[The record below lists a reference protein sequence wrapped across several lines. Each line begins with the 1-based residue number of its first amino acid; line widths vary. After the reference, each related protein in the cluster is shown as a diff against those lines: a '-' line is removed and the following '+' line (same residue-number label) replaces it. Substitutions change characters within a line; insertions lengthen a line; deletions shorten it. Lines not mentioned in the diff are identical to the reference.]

1 MSNQYNI
8 GVIVGSLRADSYN
21 LVVAKAITKLFPA
34 NFTFKFID
42 IGELPLYNQDADQN
56 VPSVVANF
64 KSQIK
69 ACDGIIFATPEY
81 NRSMPG
87 VLKNAID
94 QGSRP
99 WGDNSWDG
107 IPAGVLGVSIGNIST
122 AIAQQHL
129 RNSLAFLNMPTMN
142 QPECYL
148 KWYEGMVDE
157 QGNISPKSKDFL
169 QPWADTFAKF
179 VAHNAA
185 SK

>member
-1 MSNQYNI
+1 MSKQYNI
-8 GVIVGSLRADSYN
+8 GVIVGSLRANSYN
-21 LVVAKAITKLFPA
+21 LIVAKGMTKLFPA
-34 NFTFKFID
+34 NFSFKFIN
-42 IGELPLYNQDADQN
+42 IGDLPLYNQDADQN
-56 VPSVVANF
+56 VPPVVANF

-81 NRSMPG
+81 NRSIPG

-99 WGDNSWDG
+99 WGDNSWNA

-148 KWYEGMVDE
+148 KWYDGMVDE

-169 QPWADTFAKF
+169 QPWADTFAQF
-179 VAHNAA
+179 VAHNAV

>member
-1 MSNQYNI
+1 MSTQYNI
-8 GVIVGSLRADSYN
+8 GVIVGSLRSDSYN
-21 LVVAKAITKLFPA
+21 LVVAKAITKLFSN
-34 NFTFKFID
+34 NFTFKFIN
-42 IGELPLYNQDADQN
+42 IGDLPLYNQDADQN
-56 VPSVVANF
+56 VPAVVANF
-64 KSQIK
+64 KNQIK

-81 NRSMPG
+81 NRSIPG

-99 WGDNSWDG
+99 RGDNSWDG
-107 IPAGVLGVSIGNIST
+107 IPAGILGVSIGNIST

-142 QPECYL
+142 QPECFL
-148 KWYEGMVDE
+148 KWYDGMVDK

-179 VAHNAA
+179 VAHNAV

>member
-21 LVVAKAITKLFPA
+21 LKVAKAITKLFPT
-34 NFTFKFID
+34 NYSFKFIN
-42 IGELPLYNQDADQN
+42 ISELPLYNQEADQQ
-56 VPSVVANF
+56 VPTVVANF
-64 KSQIK
+64 KAQIK
-69 ACDGIIFATPEY
+69 SCDGIIFATPEY
-81 NRSMPG
+81 NRSIPG

-99 WGDNSWDG
+99 WGDNSWNG

-142 QPECYL
+142 QPECFL
-148 KWYEGMVDE
+148 KWYDDMVDA
-157 QGNISPKSKDFL
+157 QGSISPKSKDFL

-179 VAHNAA
+179 VSHNVA
-185 SK
+185 K

>member
-1 MSNQYNI
+1 MSKQYNI
-8 GVIVGSLRADSYN
+8 GVIVGSLRANSYN
-21 LVVAKAITKLFPA
+21 LIVAKAMTKLFPA
-34 NFTFKFID
+34 NFSFKFIN
-42 IGELPLYNQDADQN
+42 IGDLPLYNQDADQN
-56 VPSVVANF
+56 VPPVVANF

-81 NRSMPG
+81 NRSIPG

-99 WGDNSWDG
+99 WGDNSWNA

-148 KWYEGMVDE
+148 KWYDGMVDE
-157 QGNISPKSKDFL
+157 QGHISPKSKDFL
-169 QPWADTFAKF
+169 QPWADTFAQF
-179 VAHNAA
+179 VAHNTNQ
-185 SK
+185 

>member
-1 MSNQYNI
+1 MSKQYNI
-8 GVIVGSLRADSYN
+8 GVIVGSLRADSHN
-21 LVVAKAITKLFPA
+21 LTVAKAITKLFPT
-34 NFTFKFID
+34 NFSFKFIN
-42 IGELPLYNQDADQN
+42 IGDLPLYNQDADQN
-56 VPSVVANF
+56 VPPVVANF

-81 NRSMPG
+81 NRSIPG

-99 WGDNSWDG
+99 WGDNSWNA
-107 IPAGVLGVSIGNIST
+107 ISAGVLGVSIGNIST

-148 KWYEGMVDE
+148 KWYDGMVDE
-157 QGNISPKSKDFL
+157 QGHISPKSKDFL
-169 QPWADTFAKF
+169 QPWADTFAQF
-179 VAHNAA
+179 VAHNAV

>member
-1 MSNQYNI
+1 
-8 GVIVGSLRADSYN
+8 
-21 LVVAKAITKLFPA
+21 
-34 NFTFKFID
+34 
-42 IGELPLYNQDADQN
+42 
-56 VPSVVANF
+56 
-64 KSQIK
+64 
-69 ACDGIIFATPEY
+69 
-81 NRSMPG
+81 MPG

-99 WGDNSWDG
+99 WGDNSWDS
-107 IPAGVLGVSIGNIST
+107 IPAGILGVSIGNIST

-169 QPWADTFAKF
+169 QPWVDSFVKF
-179 VAHNAA
+179 VNHN
-185 SK
+185 SVN

>member
-1 MSNQYNI
+1 MSKQYNI
-8 GVIVGSLRADSYN
+8 GVIVGSLRADSHN
-21 LVVAKAITKLFPA
+21 LTVAKAITKLFPA
-34 NFTFKFID
+34 NFSFNFIS
-42 IGELPLYNQDADQN
+42 IGDLPLYNQDADQN
-56 VPSVVANF
+56 VPPVVANF
-64 KSQIK
+64 KSQVK

-81 NRSMPG
+81 NRSIPG

-99 WGDNSWDG
+99 WGDNSWNA

-148 KWYEGMVDE
+148 KWYDGMVDE
-157 QGNISPKSKDFL
+157 QGNISSKSKDFL
-169 QPWADTFAKF
+169 QPWADTFAQF
-179 VAHNAA
+179 VAHNAV

>member
-1 MSNQYNI
+1 MSKQYNI
-8 GVIVGSLRADSYN
+8 GVIVGSLRANSYN
-21 LVVAKAITKLFPA
+21 LIVAKAMTKLFPA
-34 NFTFKFID
+34 NFSFKFIN
-42 IGELPLYNQDADQN
+42 IGDLPLYNQDADQN
-56 VPSVVANF
+56 VPPVVANF

-81 NRSMPG
+81 NRSIPG

-99 WGDNSWDG
+99 WGDNSWNA

-148 KWYEGMVDE
+148 KWYDGMVDE
-157 QGNISPKSKDFL
+157 QGHISPKSKDFL
-169 QPWADTFAKF
+169 QPWADTFAQF
-179 VAHNAA
+179 VAHNAV

>member
-1 MSNQYNI
+1 MSKQYNI
-8 GVIVGSLRADSYN
+8 GVIVGSLRADSHN
-21 LVVAKAITKLFPA
+21 LTVVKAITKLFPA
-34 NFTFKFID
+34 NFSFNFIN
-42 IGELPLYNQDADQN
+42 IGDLPLYNQDADQN
-56 VPSVVANF
+56 VPPVVANF

-81 NRSMPG
+81 NRSIPG

-99 WGDNSWDG
+99 WGDNSWNA

-148 KWYEGMVDE
+148 KWYDGMVDE

-169 QPWADTFAKF
+169 QPWADTFAQF
-179 VAHNAA
+179 VAHNAV